1 MAITKRYARIDDPE
15 ILAAAYDLH
24 VKLYPRLP
32 EIQAEDLKLVLEEI
46 ALTNSKAKDADPAVF
61 IDDRVGREVAK
72 SGFADQFYR

>member
-46 ALTNSKAKDADPAVF
+46 A
-61 IDDRVGREVAK
+61 
-72 SGFADQFYR
+72 